1 MLFFLCAGVKK
12 HRKERQEIDEKTCKQ
27 TIRGEKSR
35 RENGKTYM
43 LHFSELI
50 PPRAPVKMHKSA
62 NIGMRRKIT
71 GLTSFSSHSNNHV
84 GARRGDDCRFVST
97 IFRSFPGHLRWSEIV
112 TLGGF
117 PISKAS
123 TIFEKKTSSSDRF
136 SAKSISLR
144 RKNLLFQDFL
154 AQHHVVEMSHETGK
168 SAIKFRMFS
177 ALGKG

>member
-1 MLFFLCAGVKK
+1 MYDFQEQSVFFLIQNLTLGLRNNKGKNWVFQLKCCFFCVPVSRNTEKRG
-12 HRKERQEIDEKTCKQ
+12 RKSMKKTCKQ

-62 NIGMRRKIT
+62 NIGMRRNIT

-97 IFRSFPGHLRWSEIV
+97 IFRSFPGHLR
-112 TLGGF
+112 
-117 PISKAS
+117 
-123 TIFEKKTSSSDRF
+123 
-136 SAKSISLR
+136 
-144 RKNLLFQDFL
+144 
-154 AQHHVVEMSHETGK
+154 
-168 SAIKFRMFS
+168 
-177 ALGKG
+177 